1 MAKTFTPTARKRE
14 VIEFD
19 IPRDGE
25 SEMYHF
31 DPPKIAGAMMPVLD
45 PNAVRSASDGE
56 DDDEEGGGA
65 RVSMTQATWAWL
77 RKGLPT
83 EEYDRLMDR
92 LQEDDDDLDVP
103 DVAQVVRW
111 MMSQVTGR
119 PTGSRRG

>member
-1 MAKTFTPTARKRE
+1 MAKTFTPTARARKT
-14 VIEFD
+14 IEFD
-19 IPRDGE
+19 IPTADGE

-45 PNAVRSASDGE
+45 PGAVQGD
-56 DDDEEGGGA
+56 DDDEDGAGG

-77 RKGLPT
+77 RKGLPE
-83 EEYDRLMDR
+83 EEYARLMSRMQD
-92 LQEDDDDLDVP
+92 EDEDLDVP

-111 MMSQVTGR
+111 LMGQVTGR